1 MNNNPK
7 EVFISYSTKDS
18 EIAFSL
24 LEVLESYGLECWI
37 APRNIPK
44 GAQWAEEIDKAI
56 QNARVF
62 VVIVSSQSVES
73 KQVPKEIALA
83 VSSCESIFPFRI
95 DDTGLKG
102 TFRYYL
108 SDYQFTDATSDSKQ
122 KMIELAEIICSS
134 LGKPIPEQ
142 KTEEKPE
149 QTQEAVPPVKTEPAA
164 EEKPEPAANSV
175 PANSAPANS
184 APTKDA
190 PAKDAP
196 VKNEKAG
203 SKNPIMI
210 GAIAAA
216 VIAVI
221 IGIVFAGKGKKSDV
235 PAEQTASA
243 VQEETQENAAESTP
257 EETQESTPEETQEST
272 PEAAPEN
279 AQEETEASTPENA
292 QEETEAS
299 TPGSTS
305 AETASEVAIEQNQLT
320 GLVGVWKK
328 VAYED
333 RGAET
338 KVNTDDLFILAD
350 GIPYFSLEGGLS
362 GSAGSALTPAQYLE
376 DGGKYDVTFSVSYE
390 DKFDGSISDKPTSGG
405 FSPTPVTID
414 AIYGLPDENPTGLTY
429 EECYPER
436 YLFVHMTGT
445 YVESPVKKSDVD
457 TWLVYKKKY
466 PLLGKSMMP
475 ALAGKWKDSMGNIWE
490 FKAEGEN
497 LTFSMTDT
505 SGNAYN
511 GVEYLHYNAN
521 KDKKNFFEHINFKF
535 DKYETGY
542 YSVVS
547 FDGQI
552 LEMFDTDWNSFVL
565 TKIE

>member
-1 MNNNPK
+1 MNNKAK

-18 EIAFSL
+18 ETAFAL

-62 VVIVSSQSVES
+62 VVIVSSHSIES

-134 LGKPIPEQ
+134 LGKPIPAKEP
-142 KTEEKPE
+142 ESKPE
-149 QTQEAVPPVKTEPAA
+149 QGQETVPPVKTEPVS
-164 EEKPEPAANSV
+164 EEKPEPAANS
-175 PANSAPANS
+175 
-184 APTKDA
+184 A

-196 VKNEKAG
+196 VKNEQKS
-203 SKNPIMI
+203 SKNPLMI

-216 VIAVI
+216 AVIAVI
-221 IGIVFAGKGKKSDV
+221 VGFVLGGKGKKSDV

-257 EETQESTPEETQEST
+257 EETQESAPEETQEDAQATTS
-272 PEAAPEN
+272 EDASEN
-279 AQEETEASTPENA
+279 TEAST
-292 QEETEAS
+292 S
-299 TPGSTS
+299 GSTS

-320 GLVGVWKK
+320 GLVGSWKK

-338 KVNTDDLFILAD
+338 KVNTDDLFTLAD
-350 GIPYFSLEGGLS
+350 GTPYFSLEGGLS
-362 GSAGSALTPAQYLE
+362 GSAGSALTPALYLA

-390 DKFDGSISDKPTSGG
+390 DTFDGSISDKSTSGG
-405 FSPTPVTID
+405 FSPTPTNIEMVTGI
-414 AIYGLPDENPTGLTY
+414 PDENPTGLTY
-429 EECYPER
+429 EDCYPER

-445 YVESPVKKSDVD
+445 YTESPVKKSDVD
-457 TWLVYKKKY
+457 TWLVYKKQY
-466 PLLGKSMMP
+466 PLLRESMMP
-475 ALAGKWKDSMGNIWE
+475 ALAGKWKDNMGNLWE
-490 FKAEGEN
+490 FKTEGEK
-497 LTFSMTDT
+497 LTFSLTDT
-505 SGNAYN
+505 GGNVYN

-535 DKYETGY
+535 VKYETGY

-547 FDGQI
+547 FDGQK

-565 TKIE
+565 TKEE

>member
-56 QNARVF
+56 QNARIF

-164 EEKPEPAANSV
+164 EEKPEPAANSAPV
-175 PANSAPANS
+175 NSASANS
-184 APTKDA
+184 APT
-190 PAKDAP
+190 KDAP

-210 GAIAAA
+210 GAIAA

-221 IGIVFAGKGKKSDV
+221 IGIVFVGKGKKSVV

-279 AQEETEASTPENA
+279 AQED
-292 QEETEAS
+292 TEAS

-320 GLVGVWKK
+320 GLVGVWTK

-338 KVNTDDLFILAD
+338 KVNTDDLFTLAD
-350 GIPYFSLEGGLS
+350 GMPYFSLEGGLS
-362 GSAGSALTPAQYLE
+362 GSAGSALTPALYLE

-390 DKFDGSISDKPTSGG
+390 DKFDGSISDKTASGG
-405 FSPTPVTID
+405 FTPKLMTID
-414 AIYGLPDENPTGLTY
+414 TYGLPDENPTGLTY

-511 GVEYLHYNAN
+511 GVEYVHYNAD
-521 KDKKNFFEHINFKF
+521 KDKKDFFERINFKF
-535 DKYETGY
+535 DKYETGKY
-542 YSVVS
+542 AVVS

>member
-1 MNNNPK
+1 MNNKAK

-18 EIAFSL
+18 ETAFAL

-62 VVIVSSQSVES
+62 VVIVSSHSVES

-108 SDYQFTDATSDSKQ
+108 SDYQFTDATSDAKQ
-122 KMIELAEIICSS
+122 KMKELAEIICSS

-142 KTEEKPE
+142 RTETKPE
-149 QTQEAVPPVKTEPAA
+149 QTQEAVPPVKTEPVS
-164 EEKPEPAANSV
+164 EEKPESAANSV
-175 PANSAPANS
+175 
-184 APTKDA
+184 

-203 SKNPIMI
+203 SKNPLMI

-216 VIAVI
+216 AVIAVI
-221 IGIVFAGKGKKSDV
+221 VGFVLGGKGKKSDV

-243 VQEETQENAAESTP
+243 VQEETQESTP
-257 EETQESTPEETQEST
+257 EETQEDAQAATPEDAS
-272 PEAAPEN
+272 EN
-279 AQEETEASTPENA
+279 
-292 QEETEAS
+292 TEAS

-320 GLVGVWKK
+320 GLVGAWKK

-333 RGAET
+333 RGAQT
-338 KVNTDDLFILAD
+338 KVNTQDLFTLTD
-350 GIPYFSLEGGLS
+350 GMPYFSMNGALS
-362 GSAGSALTPAQYLE
+362 SSIDNALTSTLYLA

-390 DKFDGSISDKPTSGG
+390 DTFDGSISDKSSSGG
-405 FSPTPVTID
+405 FSPTPTNIEMVTGI
-414 AIYGLPDENPTGLTY
+414 PDENPTGLTY
-429 EECYPER
+429 EDCYPER

-457 TWLVYKKKY
+457 TWLVYKKQY
-466 PLLGKSMMP
+466 PLLRKSMMP
-475 ALAGKWKDSMGNIWE
+475 ALAGKWKDNMGNLWE
-490 FKAEGEN
+490 FKTEGEK
-497 LTFSMTDT
+497 LTFSLTDT
-505 SGNAYN
+505 GGNVYN

-547 FDGQI
+547 FDGQK
-552 LEMFDTDWNSFVL
+552 LEMYDTDWNSFVL
-565 TKIE
+565 TKEE

>member
-1 MNNNPK
+1 MNNKAK

-18 EIAFSL
+18 EIAFAL

-62 VVIVSSQSVES
+62 VVIVSSHSIES

-122 KMIELAEIICSS
+122 KMTELAEIICSS
-134 LGKPIPEQ
+134 LGKPIPAKEP
-142 KTEEKPE
+142 ESKPE
-149 QTQEAVPPVKTEPAA
+149 QGQETVPPVKTEPVS
-164 EEKPEPAANSV
+164 EEKPEPAANS
-175 PANSAPANS
+175 
-184 APTKDA
+184 A

-196 VKNEKAG
+196 VKNEQKS
-203 SKNPIMI
+203 SKNPLMI

-216 VIAVI
+216 AVIAVI
-221 IGIVFAGKGKKSDV
+221 VGFVLGGKGKKSDV

-257 EETQESTPEETQEST
+257 EETQESAPEETQEDTQVTTS
-272 PEAAPEN
+272 EDASEI
-279 AQEETEASTPENA
+279 TEAST
-292 QEETEAS
+292 S
-299 TPGSTS
+299 GSTS

-338 KVNTDDLFILAD
+338 KVNTDDLFTLAD
-350 GIPYFSLEGGLS
+350 GMPYFSMNDALS
-362 GSAGSALTPAQYLE
+362 SSAGSALTPALYLE

-390 DKFDGSISDKPTSGG
+390 DTFDGSISDKSTSGG
-405 FSPTPVTID
+405 FSPTPTNIEMVTGI
-414 AIYGLPDENPTGLTY
+414 PDVNPTGLTY
-429 EECYPER
+429 EDCYPER

-445 YVESPVKKSDVD
+445 YTESPVKKSDVD
-457 TWLVYKKKY
+457 TWLVYKKQY
-466 PLLGKSMMP
+466 PLLSKSMMP
-475 ALAGKWKDSMGNIWE
+475 ALAGKWKDNMGNLWE
-490 FKAEGEN
+490 FKTEGVIFA
-497 LTFSMTDT
+497 FSLTDT
-505 SGNAYN
+505 GGNVYN

-547 FDGQI
+547 FDGQK

-565 TKIE
+565 TKEE

>member
-164 EEKPEPAANSV
+164 EEKPEPAANSAPV
-175 PANSAPANS
+175 NSASANS
-184 APTKDA
+184 APT
-190 PAKDAP
+190 KDAP

-210 GAIAAA
+210 GAIAA

-221 IGIVFAGKGKKSDV
+221 IGIVFVGKGKKSVV

-279 AQEETEASTPENA
+279 AQED
-292 QEETEAS
+292 TEAS

-320 GLVGVWKK
+320 GLVGVWTK

-338 KVNTDDLFILAD
+338 KVNTDDLFTLAD
-350 GIPYFSLEGGLS
+350 GMPYFSLEGGLS
-362 GSAGSALTPAQYLE
+362 GSAGSALTPALYLE

-390 DKFDGSISDKPTSGG
+390 DKFDGSISDKTTSGG
-405 FSPTPVTID
+405 FSPTLMTIET
-414 AIYGLPDENPTGLTY
+414 YGLPDENPTGLTY

-457 TWLVYKKKY
+457 TWLVYKKQY

-511 GVEYLHYNAN
+511 GVEYIHYNAN
-521 KDKKNFFEHINFKF
+521 KDKKDFFEQINFKF